1 MLIVIE
7 IGMDRKCR
15 LRPKDQVDTLA
26 TISSAAHV
34 SNKISFRPRASLYQ
48 VYSSIYIDILVIRV
62 ALMVGRMISR
72 ITYFTLLL
80 FTSAI
85 EISITVILL
94 IIIFYAI
101 AIRKGIKLYRK
112 LDIQLFLGFSCKCF
126 NSLQNCNKKKI

>member
-72 ITYFTLLL
+72 ITYFTSLL

-85 EISITVILL
+85 EILITVILL
-94 IIIFYAI
+94 IIVSYAI
-101 AIRKGIKLYRK
+101 AIRKGIKLN
-112 LDIQLFLGFSCKCF
+112 LIPFL
-126 NSLQNCNKKKI
+126 IAIA